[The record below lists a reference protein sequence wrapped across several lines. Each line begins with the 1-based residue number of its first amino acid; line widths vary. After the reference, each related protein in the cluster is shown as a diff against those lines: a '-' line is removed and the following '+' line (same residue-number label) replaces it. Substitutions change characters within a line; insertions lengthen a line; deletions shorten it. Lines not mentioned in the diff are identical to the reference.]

1 MDEGFY
7 RAFEDRHRGS
17 RDLILRRLQAY
28 TPFTLPYVQA
38 QDTAAPK
45 ALDVGCGRG
54 EWLELLQ
61 SQGFCV
67 QGVDLDAGMLA
78 ACTELQLPAIQ
89 GDGLAYI
96 AEQADHSWQV
106 ISAFHLVE
114 HIDFEQVYSLV
125 KEALRV
131 LSPGGLLVLETPNPD
146 NLIVAGRDFYLDP
159 SHQKPIP
166 AHLLAFVVEYAGFEQ
181 VKIVRLN
188 ESLHLHDPTHEV
200 SLWDSLQ
207 GVSPDYAIV
216 AQKGGSPALTQALQP
231 AFAMEFGFNADQLM
245 SRYDLAHQQ
254 RWQQQHQYNVSMQQQ
269 LQELEQQQQQQQQ
282 LIESVFQSKSWKVTA
297 PLRAAMTGLRQ
308 IRSQGKPTVKKG
320 LRYAMQFVLAK
331 PALRNKLNQQL
342 QRYPRLYTRLL
353 GFAHGQGLI
362 YVPAM
367 GVNLQNKNRLVHLAS
382 GVQELSPRAH
392 DAFHAL
398 TTALEMQKKG
408 SK

>member
-1 MDEGFY
+1 MDVGFY
-7 RAFEDRHRGS
+7 RAFEDRYRGS

-38 QDTAAPK
+38 QVTEAPK
-45 ALDVGCGRG
+45 ALDIGCGRG

-231 AFAMEFGFNADQLM
+231 AFAMEFGFNADQLI
-245 SRYDLAHQQ
+245 SRYDQARQQ
-254 RWQQQHQYNVSMQQQ
+254 RW
-269 LQELEQQQQQQQQ
+269 QQQQ

-297 PLRAAMTGLRQ
+297 PLRAAMTRLRQ
-308 IRSQGKPTVKKG
+308 IRSQGKPIVKKG

-382 GVQELSPRAH
+382 GEQELSPRAH